1 MDIIL
6 IENLKVL
13 QSFYTFTIEGSHF
26 IKGRS
31 RNLHL
36 VRLGPYSMAVFRAS
50 PSDACYSN
58 RAFAGKPLKCPGG
71 QLLLLTYLHCRR
83 LFYDRLPLN
92 RTVVKRLDRCMI
104 PFNIAMG

>member
-13 QSFYTFTIEGSHF
+13 QNFYTFTIEGSHF

-50 PSDACYSN
+50 PSDACYFKPCICRQTSYMSR
-58 RAFAGKPLKCPGG
+58 RAVTL
-71 QLLLLTYLHCRR
+71 
-83 LFYDRLPLN
+83 
-92 RTVVKRLDRCMI
+92 V
-104 PFNIAMG
+104 

>member
-1 MDIIL
+1 MIL

-50 PSDACYSN
+50 PSDACYFKPCICRQTSYMSR
-58 RAFAGKPLKCPGG
+58 RAVTL
-71 QLLLLTYLHCRR
+71 
-83 LFYDRLPLN
+83 
-92 RTVVKRLDRCMI
+92 V
-104 PFNIAMG
+104 